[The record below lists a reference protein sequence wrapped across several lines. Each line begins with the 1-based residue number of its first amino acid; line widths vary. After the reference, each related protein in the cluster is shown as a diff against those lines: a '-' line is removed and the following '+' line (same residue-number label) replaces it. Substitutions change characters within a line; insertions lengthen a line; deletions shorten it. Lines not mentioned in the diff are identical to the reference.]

1 MIIILCCNV
10 CFSPHGLALFL
21 SLSVSLPPTFFCLHS
36 ATFST
41 RQPAFG
47 FFHLWQITVKLLYN
61 NFLPLL
67 APVLKTAK
75 AELVASPFSPLG
87 LELQEL
93 QKERKE
99 GRRYVKCLLLRNY
112 FDCFSALNT
121 AENKRGDNMPSRDN
135 ERKKRWGFKI
145 FLLLLCENFFV
156 GFGEHCVS
164 SEDQA
169 HAHLSN
175 MAATA
180 LGCTVCEGCF
190 S

>member
-10 CFSPHGLALFL
+10 CFSPHGLVLFL

-112 FDCFSALNT
+112 FDCFSAVYT
-121 AENKRGDNMPSRDN
+121 AENKRGQEGTTCLAETMR
-135 ERKKRWGFKI
+135 ERKGGGSKSSYFCSVKTFCWFWRALCFEWG
-145 FLLLLCENFFV
+145 
-156 GFGEHCVS
+156 
-164 SEDQA
+164 
-169 HAHLSN
+169 
-175 MAATA
+175 
-180 LGCTVCEGCF
+180 
-190 S
+190 